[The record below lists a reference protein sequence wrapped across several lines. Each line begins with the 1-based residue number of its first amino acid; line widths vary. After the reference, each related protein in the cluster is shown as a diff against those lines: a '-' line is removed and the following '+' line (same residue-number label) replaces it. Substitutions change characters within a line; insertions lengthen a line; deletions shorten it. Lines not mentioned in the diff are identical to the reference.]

1 MQKWA
6 PFTRCGSAGK
16 EALSIP
22 FGSRS
27 CADPEIPSNL
37 RQRPRLTFLPG
48 PKPCASLVFSAAETL
63 YGFFTSEVK
72 MHTFPRL
79 ATLNSSQ
86 PSVLATLNSIPAPL

>member
-37 RQRPRLTFLPG
+37 RQSPRLTFRAKSLAQLSFFPLRRLCTDSLQVRS
-48 PKPCASLVFSAAETL
+48 KCTRSLAS
-63 YGFFTSEVK
+63 
-72 MHTFPRL
+72 PR
-79 ATLNSSQ
+79 
-86 PSVLATLNSIPAPL
+86 